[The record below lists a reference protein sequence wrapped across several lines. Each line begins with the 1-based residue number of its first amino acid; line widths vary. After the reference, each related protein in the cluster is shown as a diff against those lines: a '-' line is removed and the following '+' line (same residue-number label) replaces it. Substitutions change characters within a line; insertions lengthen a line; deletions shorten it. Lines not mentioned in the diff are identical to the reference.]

1 MSCRKSKVLMVVYVY
16 IKEMLGLA
24 LVRWPA
30 KSVLYKG
37 ESFYGVSCAF
47 PFYLYLLA
55 PLRRARLKTG
65 QSRLSVDVRATIP
78 SLIACFGDCTF
89 QCYRDGILLVLLLVI
104 QQF

>member
-24 LVRWPA
+24 LVSGQLKVFCIRV
-30 KSVLYKG
+30 SH
-37 ESFYGVSCAF
+37 FMGVSCAF

-65 QSRLSVDVRATIP
+65 QSRLSVDVRATIRP
-78 SLIACFGDCTF
+78 LIACFGDCIF
-89 QCYRDGILLVLLLVI
+89 QCYRDGILLVFLLVI